1 MKIAI
6 CDENKS
12 LCKQLAGWVDWYFR
26 KENISI
32 ELDTFFSLEQ
42 FLQCLAEQPY
52 FDIIFLDIETPQKK
66 ERHIAKKLRSYVEL
80 GGGLIDFISD
90 RQELGMPLFDLQP
103 INFRIK
109 PLKQEQI
116 ELDLNKACYILREKR
131 RELSY
136 FVNDVKKT
144 VLLKDISY
152 LEWMIGGR
160 ICAHTLAGEK
170 ITLFD
175 TLDGIEKK
183 YDSHALFQCH
193 ELFIVN
199 LYYVCRYKNRA
210 LTLQDGTMLPVGK
223 EYVTRFKN
231 RLHELDYYGE

>member
-12 LCKQLAGWVDWYFR
+12 LCRQLEGWVDWYFR
-26 KENISI
+26 KENVPI
-32 ELDTFFSLEQ
+32 ELDKFFSLEQ
-42 FLQCLAEQPY
+42 FLQCLADKHY
-52 FDIIFLDIETPQKK
+52 FDIIFLDIESPQKN
-66 ERHIAKKLRSYVEL
+66 ERDIAEELRSCVEV
-80 GGGLIDFISD
+80 GGGLIDFISG
-90 RQELGMPLFDLQP
+90 RQELEMPLFDLQP
-103 INFRIK
+103 VNFRIK

-116 ELDLNKACYILREKR
+116 ELDLYKACCILREKK

-144 VLLKDISY
+144 VLLKDICY
-152 LEWMIGGR
+152 LESTGGR

-170 ITLFD
+170 ITLTG

-183 YDSHALFQCH
+183 YDSHVLFQCH
-193 ELFIVN
+193 KFFVVN

-231 RLHELDYYGE
+231 RLHELDYFGE

>member
-12 LCKQLAGWVDWYFR
+12 LCKQLEGWVDWYFR
-26 KENISI
+26 KENIRI
-32 ELDTFFSLEQ
+32 ELDTFFCLEQ
-42 FLQCLAEQPY
+42 FLQCLSEKNY
-52 FDIIFLDIETPQKK
+52 FDIIFLDIESPQKK
-66 ERHIAKKLRSYVEL
+66 EQDIAKKLRSCVEE
-80 GGGLIDFISD
+80 GGGLIDFISS
-90 RQELGMPLFDLQP
+90 RQELEMPLFDLQP

-131 RELSY
+131 TELSY

-144 VLLKDISY
+144 VLLKDICY
-152 LEWMIGGR
+152 LESTDGR
-160 ICAHTLAGEK
+160 ICAHTLAGER
-170 ITLFD
+170 IALNGTLE
-175 TLDGIEKK
+175 GIEKK
-183 YDSHALFQCH
+183 YDSHALVQCH
-193 ELFIVN
+193 KFFIVN

-210 LTLQDGTMLPVGK
+210 LTLQDGTMLPVGE

-231 RLHELDYYGE
+231 RLHELDYLGE

>member
-12 LCKQLAGWVDWYFR
+12 LCKQLEGWVDWYFR
-26 KENISI
+26 KENIPV

-42 FLQCLAEQPY
+42 FLQCLAEKNY
-52 FDIIFLDIETPQKK
+52 FDIILLDIELPQEK
-66 ERHIAKKLRSYVEL
+66 ERDIAEELRSCVEV
-80 GGGLIDFISD
+80 GGGLIDFISG

-144 VLLKDISY
+144 VLLKDICY
-152 LEWMIGGR
+152 LESLDGK

-170 ITLFD
+170 IALTGTLA
-175 TLDGIEKK
+175 GIEEK

-193 ELFIVN
+193 RFFIVN

-231 RLHELDYYGE
+231 RLHELDYLGE